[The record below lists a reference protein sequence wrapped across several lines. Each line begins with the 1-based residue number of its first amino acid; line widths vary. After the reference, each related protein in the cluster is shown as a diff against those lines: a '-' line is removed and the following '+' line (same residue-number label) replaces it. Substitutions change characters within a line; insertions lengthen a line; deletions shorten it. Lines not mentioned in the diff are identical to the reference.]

1 MKGHRTELSAFSR
14 SYETPYTSSD
24 YDSSHPYGILH
35 CRACDVEMQFHHLRR
50 REFLELLGGL
60 TVFWPVAALGQK
72 KVPTIGFL
80 GGGAAASAWSSWASA
95 FAKRLAE
102 LGWIEHRTITIE
114 YRWGEGRSDRYA
126 EIAAEFVQR
135 KVDVIVTAGV
145 AVPALMRATSVIPIV
160 IALGSDPVGSGQVAS
175 LARPGGNVTGLSLQY
190 TELAGKRLELLREIM
205 PALRRLGVL
214 ANAGYADAML
224 EMREI
229 RALATTLG
237 MEITAPEIRRAED
250 ITLAL
255 EIFKGGT
262 EAVYVIGDPLVN
274 SNLGRI
280 VTASSAA
287 RLPTLFNV
295 GDFVK
300 AGGLISYG
308 PSFSDM
314 FQRAADYTDKILRGA
329 KPGELPIE
337 QPTKFELFIN
347 LTTAKALG
355 ITIPGILLA
364 RADQV
369 IE

>member
-1 MKGHRTELSAFSR
+1 
-14 SYETPYTSSD
+14 
-24 YDSSHPYGILH
+24 
-35 CRACDVEMQFHHLRR
+35 
-50 REFLELLGGL
+50 
-60 TVFWPVAALGQK
+60 
-72 KVPTIGFL
+72 
-80 GGGAAASAWSSWASA
+80 
-95 FAKRLAE
+95 
-102 LGWIEHRTITIE
+102 
-114 YRWGEGRSDRYA
+114 
-126 EIAAEFVQR
+126 
-135 KVDVIVTAGV
+135 
-145 AVPALMRATSVIPIV
+145 
-160 IALGSDPVGSGQVAS
+160 
-175 LARPGGNVTGLSLQY
+175 
-190 TELAGKRLELLREIM
+190 
-205 PALRRLGVL
+205 LGVL

-224 EMREI
+224 EMREV

-280 VTASSAA
+280 ITASSAA

-355 ITIPGILLA
+355 ITIPGIVIA

>member
-1 MKGHRTELSAFSR
+1 
-14 SYETPYTSSD
+14 
-24 YDSSHPYGILH
+24 
-35 CRACDVEMQFHHLRR
+35 
-50 REFLELLGGL
+50 
-60 TVFWPVAALGQK
+60 
-72 KVPTIGFL
+72 
-80 GGGAAASAWSSWASA
+80 
-95 FAKRLAE
+95 
-102 LGWIEHRTITIE
+102 
-114 YRWGEGRSDRYA
+114 
-126 EIAAEFVQR
+126 
-135 KVDVIVTAGV
+135 
-145 AVPALMRATSVIPIV
+145 MRATSVIPIV

-205 PALRRLGVL
+205 PGLRRLGVL

-224 EMREI
+224 EMREV

-237 MEITAPEIRRAED
+237 VEITAPEVRRAED

-280 VTASSAA
+280 ITASSAA
-287 RLPTLFNV
+287 RLATLFNV

-314 FQRAADYTDKILRGA
+314 FQRAADYADKILRGA
-329 KPGELPIE
+329 KAGELPIE

-355 ITIPGILLA
+355 ITIPGTVLA

>member
-1 MKGHRTELSAFSR
+1 
-14 SYETPYTSSD
+14 
-24 YDSSHPYGILH
+24 
-35 CRACDVEMQFHHLRR
+35 
-50 REFLELLGGL
+50 
-60 TVFWPVAALGQK
+60 
-72 KVPTIGFL
+72 
-80 GGGAAASAWSSWASA
+80 
-95 FAKRLAE
+95 
-102 LGWIEHRTITIE
+102 
-114 YRWGEGRSDRYA
+114 
-126 EIAAEFVQR
+126 
-135 KVDVIVTAGV
+135 
-145 AVPALMRATSVIPIV
+145 
-160 IALGSDPVGSGQVAS
+160 
-175 LARPGGNVTGLSLQY
+175 
-190 TELAGKRLELLREIM
+190 M
-205 PALRRLGVL
+205 PQLRRLGVL
-214 ANAGYADAML
+214 ANAGYADALL
-224 EMREI
+224 EMREL

-237 MEITAPEIRRAED
+237 VEIPAPEVRRAED

-255 EIFKGGT
+255 ETFKGGM

-274 SNLGRI
+274 SNLRGI
-280 VTASSAA
+280 ITASSAA

-314 FQRAADYTDKILRGA
+314 FQRAAEYTDKILRGA

-355 ITIPGILLA
+355 ITIPGTVLI

>member
-1 MKGHRTELSAFSR
+1 M
-14 SYETPYTSSD
+14 P
-24 YDSSHPYGILH
+24 
-35 CRACDVEMQFHHLRR
+35 FHHLRR

-60 TVFWPVAALGQK
+60 TVAWPAAALGQK
-72 KVPTIGFL
+72 KVPTVGFL
-80 GGGAAASAWSSWASA
+80 GGGTAASAWSSWASA
-95 FAKRLAE
+95 FARRLAE

-135 KVDVIVTAGV
+135 KVDVIVTAGI
-145 AVPALMRATSVIPIV
+145 AVPALMKATSVIPIV

-175 LARPGGNVTGLSLQY
+175 LARPGGNITGLSLQY

-214 ANAGYADAML
+214 ANAGYADALL
-224 EMREI
+224 EMREL

-237 MEITAPEIRRAED
+237 VEVTAPEIRRAED

-280 VTASSAA
+280 VTSSSAA

-300 AGGLISYG
+300 AGGLMSYG

-314 FQRAADYTDKILRGA
+314 FQRAAEYTDKILRGA
-329 KPGELPIE
+329 KAGELPIE

-355 ITIPGILLA
+355 ITIPGTVLA

>member
-1 MKGHRTELSAFSR
+1 
-14 SYETPYTSSD
+14 
-24 YDSSHPYGILH
+24 
-35 CRACDVEMQFHHLRR
+35 MQFHHLRR

-60 TVFWPVAALGQK
+60 TVAWPAAALGQK
-72 KVPTIGFL
+72 KVPTVGFL
-80 GGGAAASAWSSWASA
+80 GGGTAASAWSSWASA
-95 FAKRLAE
+95 FARRLAE

-135 KVDVIVTAGV
+135 KVDVIVTAGI
-145 AVPALMRATSVIPIV
+145 AVPALMKATSVIPIV

-175 LARPGGNVTGLSLQY
+175 LARPGGNITGLSLQY

-214 ANAGYADAML
+214 ANAGYADALL
-224 EMREI
+224 EMREL

-237 MEITAPEIRRAED
+237 VEVTAPEIRRAED

-280 VTASSAA
+280 VTSSSAA

-300 AGGLISYG
+300 AGGLMSYG

-314 FQRAADYTDKILRGA
+314 FQRAAEYTDKILRGA
-329 KPGELPIE
+329 KAGELPIE

-355 ITIPGILLA
+355 ITIPGTVLA

>member
-1 MKGHRTELSAFSR
+1 
-14 SYETPYTSSD
+14 
-24 YDSSHPYGILH
+24 
-35 CRACDVEMQFHHLRR
+35 
-50 REFLELLGGL
+50 
-60 TVFWPVAALGQK
+60 
-72 KVPTIGFL
+72 
-80 GGGAAASAWSSWASA
+80 
-95 FAKRLAE
+95 
-102 LGWIEHRTITIE
+102 
-114 YRWGEGRSDRYA
+114 
-126 EIAAEFVQR
+126 
-135 KVDVIVTAGV
+135 
-145 AVPALMRATSVIPIV
+145 
-160 IALGSDPVGSGQVAS
+160 
-175 LARPGGNVTGLSLQY
+175 
-190 TELAGKRLELLREIM
+190 M
-205 PALRRLGVL
+205 PQLRRLGVL
-214 ANAGYADAML
+214 ANAAYADALL
-224 EMREI
+224 EVREV
-229 RALATTLG
+229 RVLATTLG

-255 EIFKGGT
+255 EIFKGGM

-274 SNLGRI
+274 SNLRGI
-280 VTASSAA
+280 ITSSSAA

-355 ITIPGILLA
+355 ITIPGTVIA

>member
-1 MKGHRTELSAFSR
+1 
-14 SYETPYTSSD
+14 
-24 YDSSHPYGILH
+24 
-35 CRACDVEMQFHHLRR
+35 
-50 REFLELLGGL
+50 
-60 TVFWPVAALGQK
+60 
-72 KVPTIGFL
+72 
-80 GGGAAASAWSSWASA
+80 
-95 FAKRLAE
+95 
-102 LGWIEHRTITIE
+102 
-114 YRWGEGRSDRYA
+114 
-126 EIAAEFVQR
+126 
-135 KVDVIVTAGV
+135 
-145 AVPALMRATSVIPIV
+145 
-160 IALGSDPVGSGQVAS
+160 
-175 LARPGGNVTGLSLQY
+175 
-190 TELAGKRLELLREIM
+190 
-205 PALRRLGVL
+205 
-214 ANAGYADAML
+214 L
-224 EMREI
+224 EMREL

-237 MEITAPEIRRAED
+237 MEITTPEIRRAED

-255 EIFKGGT
+255 EIFKGGM

-274 SNLGRI
+274 SNLRGI
-280 VTASSAA
+280 ITSASAA

-314 FQRAADYTDKILRGA
+314 FQRAAEYTDKILRGA

-355 ITIPGILLA
+355 ITIPGTVLI